1 MAKKEKFE
9 DISSN
14 SASSD
19 LKGHAAYRRE
29 RIKTFFLRN
38 RKRNLKAV
46 LSIFICLILVV
57 AAMGGAYVRKILSLI
72 NYDEGDAGNP
82 DATFA
87 EVEEE
92 ENLNFETMY
101 DISSA
106 DSIKDLVKTWA
117 TNGGEKLHSKNVIN
131 VLLIGEDN
139 DDGSHRSDSMILASI
154 NTKTKKITLC
164 SFLRDTYTYMLINGT
179 ERYDKTNHAYSW
191 AGPAKVMEVL
201 SNNYKIEIDHYVSID
216 FASFEKVIDLLGG
229 VTVPITESEARY
241 MNRTTRVKG
250 FEAGDSVLLN
260 GKRALIYSRIRKLDS
275 EIERTRR
282 QRNVI
287 ASVVKGIKASSI
299 SEINELVET
308 FLPYV
313 TTNYRYSEILSLATT
328 ALTDRWMNYQLVG
341 MVEPNDEFRV
351 GVSGFRTYTGYLDV
365 WIADYVKAAQEVQLA
380 LYDTT
385 NIQVSPDHISTLSL
399 VRGSRIN
406 DYGGESEN
414 TTQYD
419 YNNFGDDETDTTSYT
434 RGLFDWRPGTTQSSE
449 DGESTSRVS
458 ITDFFTRR
466 TEPESSEPAPEDE
479 EIPGSYE
486 EPDTEIEVPTT
497 YFTDEPYQ
505 Q

>member
-1 MAKKEKFE
+1 MAKKGKYE
-9 DISSN
+9 DISS
-14 SASSD
+14 SSTPEGF
-19 LKGHAAYRRE
+19 KERAAFRRE
-29 RIKTFFLRN
+29 KIKTFFLRN
-38 RKRNLKAV
+38 RKRNLKAL
-46 LSIFICLILVV
+46 LSIIICLVLVL

-72 NYDEGDAGNP
+72 NYDDGNVGNP

-87 EVEEE
+87 TGEEE

-101 DISSA
+101 DIASA
-106 DSIKDLVKTWA
+106 DSIKDLIKSWA

-139 DDGSHRSDSMILASI
+139 DDGSHRSDSMMLASV

-164 SFLRDTYTYMLINGT
+164 SFLRDTYTYMLINGS

-216 FASFEKVIDLLGG
+216 FGSFEKVIDLLGG
-229 VTVPITESEARY
+229 VSVPITESEARY
-241 MNRTTRVKG
+241 MNRTTKVKG

-287 ASVVKGIKASSI
+287 ASVVKSVKASSI

-341 MVEPNDEFRV
+341 MVEPNEDLRV

-380 LYDTT
+380 LYGTT
-385 NIQVSPDHISTLSL
+385 NIQISPDHISAISL
-399 VRGSRIN
+399 ARGN
-406 DYGGESEN
+406 TNNYGR
-414 TTQYD
+414 
-419 YNNFGDDETDTTSYT
+419 GDDGDYSTVESYDDFGSDEEETSSS
-434 RGLFDWRPGTTQSSE
+434 RSIFDWRYTRSSE
-449 DGESTSRVS
+449 ESSLRSGISDLFPRGRQDETE
-458 ITDFFTRR
+458 TDDTETDYYED
-466 TEPESSEPAPEDE
+466 TEPV
-479 EIPGSYE
+479 Y
-486 EPDTEIEVPTT
+486 EPDTQESVT
-497 YFTDEPYQ
+497 YYEEDY
-505 Q
+505 